1 MKKYIRYLPVV
12 FIVLFLLLGDFVL
25 LMKYKT
31 AKEESSRYQNMYMQ
45 ASQIG
50 FTKIE
55 RDYYEAWD
63 GSGIRLR
70 GKGEKLAVLVFFT
83 PNDCGSCV
91 FALIRW
97 SKMNKIFSGRVQVV
111 GICSEQ
117 NDDYYRELLARYKF
131 NFPIAKDTHCSG
143 FKHLHPQLDTP
154 VMVYLNGKNEVLDYD
169 NTSTLPADDAGL
181 EQKIRNLLKVV
192 DPI

>member
-1 MKKYIRYLPVV
+1 MNKLVRYLPFVLVLV
-12 FIVLFLLLGDFVL
+12 FMIVIDIFLLIRYKVAQEDL
-25 LMKYKT
+25 LQYKN
-31 AKEESSRYQNMYMQ
+31 KYMQ

-50 FTKIE
+50 FTRID

-63 GSGIRLR
+63 GSEIRLR

-83 PNDCGSCV
+83 PNDCGSCI

-169 NTSTLPADDAGL
+169 NTSTLPKDDTGL

-192 DPI
+192 DPV